1 MKTLLT
7 FFILLFSSSVVA
19 NEVEAI
25 SLSDLLRD
33 YTIVNPMNKVVY
45 GEIKIIE
52 KEIDA
57 ITDEVSVGDITIR
70 SNGDNYNFN
79 LSDKVEDIVMKNI
92 DIFKEGLEIA
102 FRLGNFCSSRFY
114 IDYGLCNMDEI
125 FMTYKKIPH
134 EVPNIERPQEITV
147 EDYFLLGVLYQNLP
161 LKITGVLSS
170 KQINKAANNNWAVF
184 NIMELTTP
192 EYSNK
197 KITCMV
203 NKSFLSEDEFIR
215 LSRIIN
221 KSNVGDQV
229 TCEGVF
235 SGGFMNACMEQEG
248 WGYFL
253 CTSEISI
260 VNKK

>member
-1 MKTLLT
+1 
-7 FFILLFSSSVVA
+7 VVA

-114 IDYGLCNMDEI
+114 IDYGLC
-125 FMTYKKIPH
+125 
-134 EVPNIERPQEITV
+134 
-147 EDYFLLGVLYQNLP
+147 
-161 LKITGVLSS
+161 
-170 KQINKAANNNWAVF
+170 
-184 NIMELTTP
+184 
-192 EYSNK
+192 
-197 KITCMV
+197 
-203 NKSFLSEDEFIR
+203 
-215 LSRIIN
+215 
-221 KSNVGDQV
+221 
-229 TCEGVF
+229 
-235 SGGFMNACMEQEG
+235 
-248 WGYFL
+248 
-253 CTSEISI
+253 
-260 VNKK
+260 